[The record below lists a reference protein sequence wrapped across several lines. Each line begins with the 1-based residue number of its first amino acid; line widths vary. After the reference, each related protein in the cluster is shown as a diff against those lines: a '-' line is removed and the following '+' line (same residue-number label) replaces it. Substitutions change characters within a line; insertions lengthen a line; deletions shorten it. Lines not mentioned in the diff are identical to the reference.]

1 MKKIFITIM
10 MVAAMAAMSS
20 CACSNNSD
28 KSTKCSTEQCAGCDK
43 KDSCG
48 EAEGCQS
55 DATKCSEEKCAGCD
69 KKDSCDKSGCSEE
82 KCAACDKKESCDK
95 KAEHKCK
102 GCDST
107 AVKDS
112 CCKRN

>member
-1 MKKIFITIM
+1 MKKIFISLM
-10 MVAAMAAMSS
+10 MAAAMFAVAS

-28 KSTKCSTEQCAGCDK
+28 KAAKCSTEQCASCDK

-69 KKDSCDKSGCSEE
+69 KKDSCDK
-82 KCAACDKKESCDK
+82 

-107 AVKDS
+107 SVKDS
-112 CCKRN
+112 CCMKK

>member
-1 MKKIFITIM
+1 MKKIFISLM
-10 MVAAMAAMSS
+10 MAAAMFAVAS

-28 KSTKCSTEQCAGCDK
+28 KAAKCSTEQCASCDK

-69 KKDSCDKSGCSEE
+69 KKDSCDKKDGCSDE
-82 KCAACDKKESCDK
+82 KCAKCDK
-95 KAEHKCK
+95 KAEHNCK

-107 AVKDS
+107 SVKDS
-112 CCKRN
+112 CCMKK

>member
-69 KKDSCDKSGCSEE
+69 KKDSCDK
-82 KCAACDKKESCDK
+82 
-95 KAEHKCK
+95 KADHKCK

-107 AVKDS
+107 SVKDS